1 MGRNLPKTCDICFK
15 TMRGDHL
22 KKHMLTHE
30 NGRMEEGEKEAL
42 RVNMREKIAET
53 KRKIKLGRMMTDIV
67 EEDDMNP
74 SLLPKDMQEA
84 IDLYEKFGQNMEKR
98 DIQCQDSRK

>member
-1 MGRNLPKTCDICFK
+1 MVGNLPKTCNICFK
-15 TMRGDHL
+15 TMRGDTL

-67 EEDDMNP
+67 EEEDMNP

-84 IDLYEKFGQNMEKR
+84 IDLYKKLGQNMEKR
-98 DIQCQDSRK
+98 DI